1 MTVLV
6 CWYVCVCLMFFC
18 FTNFVGGLLTF
29 MHMNSVFSLSFE
41 DIHIVYLSYCRGFIY
56 LYAVQVA
63 TRFSAVFSDSTIW
76 KQCKYIYKIK
86 NDLIQKYKKV
96 SCWKETDT
104 QVLPHLVFWFTVTLQ
119 CCWSV
124 FFSWNFFPVFFQ
136 RFYLHILY
144 ILFPFFPISSD
155 FCSAHAG
162 LLFTYFFLGENTT
175 ISISALFN
183 NWRRKKNRRKNIKR
197 VRSFNETLKTPKQ

>member
-1 MTVLV
+1 MYFESIKNGYNHQYLYLGSVGLL
-6 CWYVCVCLMFFC
+6 VCVCVWC
-18 FTNFVGGLLTF
+18 SFVLQIL
-29 MHMNSVFSLSFE
+29 SVVCWRSCIWTRFSLCLSKTY
-41 DIHIVYLSYCRGFIY
+41 IVYLSYCRGFIY

-86 NDLIQKYKKV
+86 NELIQKYKKV

-104 QVLPHLVFWFTVTLQ
+104 RVLPHLVFWFTVTLQ

-136 RFYLHILY
+136 QFYLHILY

-162 LLFTYFFLGENTT
+162 LLFTYFFGRKHYYFNKR
-175 ISISALFN
+175 SIQQL
-183 NWRRKKNRRKNIKR
+183 KKK
-197 VRSFNETLKTPKQ
+197 KTEEKT